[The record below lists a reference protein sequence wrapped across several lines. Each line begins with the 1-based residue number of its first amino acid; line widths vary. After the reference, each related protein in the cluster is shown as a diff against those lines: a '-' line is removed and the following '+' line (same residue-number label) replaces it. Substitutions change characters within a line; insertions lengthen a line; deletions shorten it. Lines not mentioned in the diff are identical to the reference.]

1 VRCVNEALTKLK
13 SDGTLQQIQDK
24 WLAKVGGAPV
34 LK

>member
-1 VRCVNEALTKLK
+1 VNGALAQLK
-13 SDGTLQQIQDK
+13 SDGTLAALQQK